1 MRRLITAAVLT
12 ASLALTACGVGATP
26 SRATPVRQVL
36 TGMPELLEFET
47 STVRQELFREVA
59 RASQLEEGNAANP
72 LVLFPISVGGALVA
86 APGFDPRMD
95 LLQAPDAGT
104 LLLAFEGQW
113 PVDRRDGLQGLSERE
128 TAELVARTLL
138 SLWSIEPG
146 ETEIA
151 VERASG
157 APYAA
162 AYVDGILR
170 LNPSFLYLAAAVGPA
185 SPGVATQ

>member
-1 MRRLITAAVLT
+1 MRRLLSTAVLT
-12 ASLALTACGVGATP
+12 ASLALSACGVGVTP

-47 STVRQELFREVA
+47 PSVRQDLYREVA
-59 RASQLEEGNAANP
+59 RASLLEAGNAANP
-72 LVLFPISVGGALVA
+72 LVLFPITVEGALVA
-86 APGFDPRMD
+86 APGFGPGED

-104 LLLAFEGQW
+104 LLLRIDRQW
-113 PVDRRDGLQGLSERE
+113 PVDRREGLQGLSEGE
-128 TAELVARTLL
+128 VAELVARSLL
-138 SLWSIEPG
+138 SQWSIDG
-146 ETEIA
+146 GDAEIT

-185 SPGVATQ
+185 STPGATQ